1 MEVGW
6 KLMHL
11 CLPILGEYLNSP
23 GKADVGDVTVEHA
36 LPLKPRSDLILIFVS
51 SDRSSYSDD
60 VLVLVRHQL
69 FQILSISANIFSFSF

>member
-51 SDRSSYSDD
+51 SDRSSYSDS
-60 VLVLVRHQL
+60 VLLEINHPL
-69 FQILSISANIFSFSF
+69 FEILSISANIFFEN